1 MQKMTGSERQFSNLR
16 WGPPPAQQRSAEA
29 LIDIE
34 IWGLGYLWSNDLP
47 LFRLQKMLDKKRTY
61 ENRLSTQDVNAN
73 PIQNVFMLQIDVS
86 RCV

>member
-16 WGPPPAQQRSAEA
+16 WGPPAQKRSAEA

-47 LFRLQKMLDKKRTY
+47 LFRLQKMLDKKRKSALNT
-61 ENRLSTQDVNAN
+61 
-73 PIQNVFMLQIDVS
+73 
-86 RCV
+86 RCKCQPHPKRFHATN

>member
-1 MQKMTGSERQFSNLR
+1 MTGSERQFSNLR
-16 WGPPPAQQRSAEA
+16 WGPPAQKRSAEA